1 MIDYGAFGYCSSLE
15 CIIIPSSVKKIKSFA
30 FNGCDKL
37 IKVVCF
43 AKNPPVLDSYSFE
56 ALSSK
61 ILYVPNKSL
70 SEYKSTNI
78 WNGFGII
85 QSADEEINPGT
96 LSSCSTPNLTFF
108 SGNLSFESSTPGAEY
123 HYTIK
128 DSDVATDKYNIEG
141 KVQLM
146 VSWTFRSMQQLM
158 AIRHRTRRRQPSI
171 GSMPRAATIPITSIL

>member
-108 SGNLSFESSTPGAEY
+108 QVIFLS
-123 HYTIK
+123 
-128 DSDVATDKYNIEG
+128 
-141 KVQLM
+141 KVQPQVQNTIIPSRIQM
-146 VSWTFRSMQQLM
+146 W
-158 AIRHRTRRRQPSI
+158 QPINIIQKVKCS
-171 GSMPRAATIPITSIL
+171 